1 MYLVLYPTDCQYER
15 HSFDNL
21 DWSVPEEAK
30 EVFKQ
35 LYAVCRNDYK
45 SATYDSDRQGFYQTQ
60 LSRFVNS
67 FDFDEKAAAKAMAS
81 DHRTVQQAYMRL
93 VCSFIEEMA
102 KQPSC
107 DDRNRASVDVAKQL
121 YEITKNA
128 YLPLV

>member
-1 MYLVLYPTDCQYER
+1 MKRNQELCEKIEKVLQSESLSADDKKSIT
-15 HSFDNL
+15 SLLNG
-21 DWSVPEEAK
+21 
-30 EVFKQ
+30 
-35 LYAVCRNDYK
+35 YK

-67 FDFDEKAAAKAMAS
+67 FDFDEKAAAKEMAS
-81 DHRTVQQAYMRL
+81 DHRTVQQCYMRL

-102 KQPSC
+102 NQPSC
-107 DDRNRASVDVAKQL
+107 DDRNRASVEVAKQL

>member
-1 MYLVLYPTDCQYER
+1 MKRDQQLCEKIEKVLQSESLSADDKKAIT
-15 HSFDNL
+15 SL
-21 DWSVPEEAK
+21 
-30 EVFKQ
+30 
-35 LYAVCRNDYK
+35 LNDYK

>member
-1 MYLVLYPTDCQYER
+1 MKRNQELCEKIEKVLQSESLSSDDKKAIT
-15 HSFDNL
+15 SL
-21 DWSVPEEAK
+21 
-30 EVFKQ
+30 
-35 LYAVCRNDYK
+35 LNDYK

-81 DHRTVQQAYMRL
+81 DHRTVQQAYMRF

-107 DDRNRASVDVAKQL
+107 DARNRASVEVAKQL

>member
-1 MYLVLYPTDCQYER
+1 MKRNQELCEKIEKVLQSESLSADDKKVIT
-15 HSFDNL
+15 SL
-21 DWSVPEEAK
+21 
-30 EVFKQ
+30 
-35 LYAVCRNDYK
+35 LNDYK

-67 FDFDEKAAAKAMAS
+67 FDFDAKQAAKAMAS
-81 DHRTVQQAYMRL
+81 DHRTVQQGYMRL

-102 KQPSC
+102 NQPSC
-107 DDRNRASVDVAKQL
+107 DDRNRASVEVAKLL

>member
-1 MYLVLYPTDCQYER
+1 MKRNQELCEKIEKVLQSESLSSDDKKAIT
-15 HSFDNL
+15 SL
-21 DWSVPEEAK
+21 
-30 EVFKQ
+30 
-35 LYAVCRNDYK
+35 LNDYK

-60 LSRFVNS
+60 LSRFVNC

-102 KQPSC
+102 NQPSC
-107 DDRNRASVDVAKQL
+107 DDRNRASVEVAKQL